1 MSIRMRVTAGLIAA
15 FGITAGFT
23 SAAQA
28 QAGVKVGT
36 LTCRVS
42 GSTGFV
48 FGSSR
53 ALDCVFAPTHSR
65 REAYAGNISKF
76 GVDVGYTPASVVIW
90 GVIAPTARLAPG
102 SLAGSYGGATA
113 GASVGAGL
121 GANALIGGSNHQIAL
136 QPVSVEAKRGLNLA
150 AGIASL
156 TLTAAK

>member
-15 FGITAGFT
+15 FGMTAGFA

-53 ALDCVFAPTHSR
+53 ALDCVFAQTRGR

-76 GVDVGYTPASVVIW
+76 GVDVGYTPASVVI
-90 GVIAPTARLAPG
+90 L
-102 SLAGSYGGATA
+102 SL
-113 GASVGAGL
+113 
-121 GANALIGGSNHQIAL
+121 IHI
-136 QPVSVEAKRGLNLA
+136 
-150 AGIASL
+150 
-156 TLTAAK
+156 